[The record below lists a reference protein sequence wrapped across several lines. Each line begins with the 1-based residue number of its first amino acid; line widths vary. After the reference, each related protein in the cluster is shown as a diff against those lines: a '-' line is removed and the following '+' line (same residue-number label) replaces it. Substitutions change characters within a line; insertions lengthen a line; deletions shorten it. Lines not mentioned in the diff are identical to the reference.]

1 MIPGDPYIV
10 EQASCQASLLVG
22 TAGFR
27 SDDWDDLRQEMVL
40 DCLRRSPKFDPAR
53 GAWRGFV
60 RGVMRNHATVLVTRR
75 HRAAQREVL
84 AADLCCDELR
94 AESDPIDRLD
104 GARKQEIEA
113 ELHLNIDVE
122 RVLQTLPSPLQR
134 LALLLSELPVLE
146 VCARTGKSRS
156 RVYQMTR
163 QLRDAFVRAGFRP
176 RYPRRSAVGR

>member
-1 MIPGDPYIV
+1 MTPGDPYV
-10 EQASCQASLLVG
+10 VQQASCQASLLVA

-27 SDDWDDLRQEMVL
+27 SDDWEDLRQEMVL

-60 RGVMRNHATVLVTRR
+60 RGVMRNHASVLVTRR

-84 AADLCCDELR
+84 ADDLGYNDEG
-94 AESDPIDRLD
+94 EGDPTNRLD
-104 GARKQEIEA
+104 GAPKHEIEA
-113 ELHLNIDVE
+113 ELQLSIDVE
-122 RVLQTLPSPLQR
+122 RVLQALPSPLQR
-134 LALLLSELPVLE
+134 LGLLLSELPVLE